1 MPRYFFDF
9 DDDVPEPTAHED
21 WDGLEL
27 ADEDAVRQA
36 ALAFLPRY
44 AVDRL
49 RSDVDQQVLDLQ
61 VRDGGGQSVYRVR
74 LVMQGERP
82 TTNRT

>member
-27 ADEDAVRQA
+27 ADEDAARRA

-44 AVDRL
+44 AGDRL
-49 RSDVDQQVLDLQ
+49 RSDLDHQALDLQ
-61 VRDGGGQSVYRVR
+61 VRDERGQSVYRVR
-74 LVMQGERP
+74 LVLHGECP
-82 TTNRT
+82 ATNRA